1 MPLMSLEQRKAEV
14 QRINERYPGRIPII
28 VNKAK
33 RTDAPELD
41 KHKFL
46 APNDLTVGQFIYVV
60 RRRLSL
66 APEKSLFLFV
76 NNTLPTTS
84 TLLSQIYQYHK
95 AEDGF
100 LYMIYAGENTFGG
113 TCRPP
118 LPPSLE

>member
-14 QRINERYPGRIPII
+14 QRIKDRYPGRIPII

-33 RTDAPELD
+33 RSDAPELD

-46 APNDLTVGQFIYVV
+46 APADLTVGQFVYVV
-60 RRRLSL
+60 RRRLALS
-66 APEKSLFLFV
+66 AEKSLFLFV

-84 TLLSQIYQYHK
+84 TLLSQLYHYHK

-100 LYMIYAGENTFGG
+100 LYIIYSGESTFGWG
-113 TCRPP
+113 TERPP
-118 LPPSLE
+118 YPLP